1 MPWEGGNS
9 SSGTRLSA
17 FGGEDFG
24 YYAKDDAKERLHFL
38 FAQIEKEFDALYMEN
53 LNRKPPPQACHELTI
68 TINEPLF
75 QSKRSSRPRMER
87 HRQRLQVE
95 RVVVEEEEESV
106 VLLVAASLP
115 AQESHES
122 STSRVTEVPRRTSSP
137 ALEEVGVTVVVV
149 LLAVWQWAVP
159 HRICQRLP

>member
-1 MPWEGGNS
+1 
-9 SSGTRLSA
+9 
-17 FGGEDFG
+17 
-24 YYAKDDAKERLHFL
+24 
-38 FAQIEKEFDALYMEN
+38 
-53 LNRKPPPQACHELTI
+53 
-68 TINEPLF
+68 
-75 QSKRSSRPRMER
+75 MER

-95 RVVVEEEEESV
+95 RVVVEEEESV
-106 VLLVAASLP
+106 VLLVVVSLP

-137 ALEEVGVTVVVV
+137 VLEEVEEVGVTVVV

>member
-1 MPWEGGNS
+1 
-9 SSGTRLSA
+9 
-17 FGGEDFG
+17 
-24 YYAKDDAKERLHFL
+24 
-38 FAQIEKEFDALYMEN
+38 
-53 LNRKPPPQACHELTI
+53 
-68 TINEPLF
+68 
-75 QSKRSSRPRMER
+75 MER
-87 HRQRLQVE
+87 RRQRLQVE

-137 ALEEVGVTVVVV
+137 VLEVGVTVVVV

>member
-1 MPWEGGNS
+1 
-9 SSGTRLSA
+9 
-17 FGGEDFG
+17 
-24 YYAKDDAKERLHFL
+24 
-38 FAQIEKEFDALYMEN
+38 
-53 LNRKPPPQACHELTI
+53 
-68 TINEPLF
+68 
-75 QSKRSSRPRMER
+75 MER

-106 VLLVAASLP
+106 VLLVVVSLP

-137 ALEEVGVTVVVV
+137 VLEVEEVGVTVVVV